1 MSVNSRP
8 SIGSR
13 NGFIRAVEVPRA
25 LGLKVAQRDGYVLE
39 DITPAMMELGFE
51 KKTIHVP
58 KEHRKSRESEKQCCY
73 VRGNDEDRKK
83 PITLNEFNPSDFL

>member
-1 MSVNSRP
+1 M
-8 SIGSR
+8 
-13 NGFIRAVEVPRA
+13 GFIRTVDVPRA

-39 DITPAMMELGFE
+39 DITTAMKELGFE

-58 KEHRKSRESEKQCCY
+58 GKYRKSHENEKQWCY

-83 PITLNEFNPSDFL
+83 LIILEAS